1 MSRKRYFFVHLAI
14 FAAVC
19 GSLAIAG
26 VSSYQDFETERQA
39 VAESRARAENADP
52 RPAAP
57 AIPEVPVLALSE
69 D

>member
-26 VSSYQDFETERQA
+26 VSSYQDFESERQT
-39 VAESRARAENADP
+39 VAESRAKAENAGPDQ
-52 RPAAP
+52 AAP
-57 AIPEVPVLALSE
+57 APEVPVLALSG